1 MLSATANS
9 QAVKKLMQ
17 KVSNDVTFANGDQ
30 SAREEYI
37 QQLNTLFTQPQ
48 MQPNLFPPYMH
59 KNQSPK
65 NHHHDY
71 ESINRKQS
79 LIIQSIINGG
89 GVLQQKDNSSGTQ
102 Q

>member
-37 QQLNTLFTQPQ
+37 QQLNTLF
-48 MQPNLFPPYMH
+48 
-59 KNQSPK
+59 S
-65 NHHHDY
+65 
-71 ESINRKQS
+71 
-79 LIIQSIINGG
+79 
-89 GVLQQKDNSSGTQ
+89 
-102 Q
+102 